1 MSRFAAL
8 RDRVFDLVVIGGG
21 IVGAGV
27 ARDAALRGLSVA
39 LFEKADYGGG
49 TTSGSTRLIHGGL
62 RYLEM
67 FDFRLV
73 RLDLRER
80 EILLRIAPH
89 LVKPLEFLLP
99 FYGLNPF
106 HRTRMRAGLFLY
118 DLLSYDKSLPS
129 RKNLTRGE
137 VIRREPHLSKR
148 GLKGAAAYYDAQAS
162 LPERLCLENILD
174 ACAHGARAY
183 NYAEVTGA
191 IREGDGLAGVRSVG
205 SVGGGRVT
213 GVRVR
218 DRLTNTDADGADD
231 VEVRARF
238 VVNASGPWFDR
249 VEGALTGDLKR
260 HIRTTKGIHIAV
272 PPMIK
277 SAMALESAVDGRLVF
292 AIPWLGYTWI
302 GTTDTDFDD
311 DPANVRAD
319 RADVDYLL
327 RSMRPYFKDLDASR
341 IYFTNAGVRALVME
355 EGSESSVSRLHK
367 ISDEAEARRRG
378 LIEILGG
385 KLTGYR
391 AIAEEVT
398 DLACRLL
405 DRREKCS
412 TAETPLPGARGPGA
426 AGGGIGA
433 TGGTR
438 GALPV
443 ITGAAPVAREVVAHL
458 EARYGTRSADILHLI
473 AADPALG
480 APVAPGYPEIIAQVI
495 FAAREEHAVLLDDVM
510 QRRTSLGFSRDQG
523 QAAVRAVARWLAL
536 ELGWSDSRRE
546 AEIEYYG
553 ARVGV
558 TQRFRW
564 GG

>member
-89 LVKPLEFLLP
+89 LVRPLEFLLP

-129 RKNLTRGE
+129 RSRLTRDE
-137 VIRREPHLSKR
+137 VIKREPHLSKR
-148 GLKGAAAYYDAQAS
+148 GLKGAASYFDAQAS

-191 IREGDGLAGVRSVG
+191 IHEGGGSFAAGRG
-205 SVGGGRVT
+205 SGRVT

-218 DRLTNTDADGADD
+218 DRLTNTDADGAND

-327 RSMRPYFKDLDASR
+327 RSMRPYFKELDASR
-341 IYFTNAGVRALVME
+341 IHFTNAGVRALVME

-367 ISDEAEARRRG
+367 ISDDAEARRRG

-405 DRREKCS
+405 DRREKCV
-412 TAETPLPGARGPGA
+412 TAETPLPGARGAGA
-426 AGGGIGA
+426 AGA
-433 TGGTR
+433 TGGAR
-438 GALPV
+438 GALPA

-480 APVAPGYPEIIAQVI
+480 APVAPGYPEVIAQVI

-523 QAAVRAVARWLAL
+523 QAAVRAVARWMAL

-546 AEIEYYG
+546 AEIEYYR

-558 TQRFRW
+558 TQRYRT

>member
-27 ARDAALRGLSVA
+27 ARDAALRGLSVV

-89 LVKPLEFLLP
+89 LVKPLQFLLP

-118 DLLSYDKSLPS
+118 DLLSFDKSLPS
-129 RKNLTRGE
+129 RKRLTRDE
-137 VIRREPHLSKR
+137 VIKREPHLSKR
-148 GLKGAAAYYDAQAS
+148 GLKGAASYYDAQVA
-162 LPERLCLENILD
+162 LPERLCLENVLD
-174 ACAHGARAY
+174 ACVHGARAY

-191 IREGDGLAGVRSVG
+191 VRDGGDSFAASVG
-205 SVGGGRVT
+205 SGRVT

-249 VEGALTGDLKR
+249 VEGALTGDTKR

-272 PPMIK
+272 PPMIG

-311 DPANVRAD
+311 DPSNVRAD

-327 RSMRPYFKDLDASR
+327 RSMRPYFKELDASR

-367 ISDEAEARRRG
+367 ISDETEVRRRG

-405 DRREKCS
+405 DRRAACT
-412 TAETPLPGARGPGA
+412 TATTPLPGARDASWSGPA
-426 AGGGIGA
+426 P
-433 TGGTR
+433 R
-438 GALPV
+438 ALP
-443 ITGAAPVAREVVAHL
+443 AAVPVRGVPLVPKEVVAHL
-458 EARYGTRSADILHLI
+458 QSRYGTRSADILHLI

-480 APVAPGYPEIIAQVI
+480 APVAPGYPEVIAQVM
-495 FAAREEHAVLLDDVM
+495 FAVREEHAVLLDDVM

-523 QAAVRAVARWLAL
+523 QAAVRAVARWMAL

-546 AEIEYYG
+546 AEIEYYR
-553 ARVGV
+553 AQVGV
-558 TQRFRW
+558 TQRYRS
-564 GG
+564 

>member
-1 MSRFAAL
+1 MSRFAVL

-21 IVGAGV
+21 IVGAGI

-67 FDFRLV
+67 LDFRLV

-89 LVKPLEFLLP
+89 LVRPMEFLLP
-99 FYGLNPF
+99 FYGLNPI

-118 DLLSYDKSLPS
+118 DLLSFDKSLPS
-129 RKNLTRGE
+129 RRRLTRDE
-137 VIRREPHLSKR
+137 VIKREPHLSKR
-148 GLKGAAAYYDAQAS
+148 GLKGAASYYDAQVA

-191 IREGDGLAGVRSVG
+191 IRGGAGAEMSAGG
-205 SVGGGRVT
+205 SGRVT

-218 DRLTNTDADGADD
+218 DRLLNTDPDGASD

-249 VEGALTGDLKR
+249 VDGAMTGDTKR

-272 PPMIK
+272 PPMIG
-277 SAMALESAVDGRLVF
+277 SAMALESAVDRRLVF

-311 DPANVRAD
+311 DPSNARAD
-319 RADVDYLL
+319 GADVDYLL

-367 ISDEAEARRRG
+367 ISDEAEARQRG
-378 LIEILGG
+378 LIQILGG

-405 DRREKCS
+405 DRREKCV
-412 TAETPLPGARGPGA
+412 TATTPLPGARD
-426 AGGGIGA
+426 AGLAGA
-433 TGGTR
+433 TGAAAAR
-438 GALPV
+438 GALPAY
-443 ITGAAPVAREVVAHL
+443 TGAAPVSREVVAHL
-458 EARYGTRSADILHLI
+458 QSRYGTRSADILHLI
-473 AADPALG
+473 AADPGLG
-480 APVAPGYPEIIAQVI
+480 APVAPGYPEVIAQVM

-523 QAAVRAVARWLAL
+523 LAAARAVARWMAL

-546 AEIEYYG
+546 AEIEYYR

-558 TQRFRW
+558 TQRYRTR
-564 GG
+564 G

>member
-1 MSRFAAL
+1 MSRFATL
-8 RDRVFDLVVIGGG
+8 SDRVFDLVVIGGG

-39 LFEKADYGGG
+39 LFERADYGGG

-129 RKNLTRGE
+129 RKNLTRDE
-137 VIRREPHLSKR
+137 VIKREPHLSKR
-148 GLKGAAAYYDAQAS
+148 GLKGAAAYYDAQAA

-174 ACAHGARAY
+174 ACGHGARAY

-191 IREGDGLAGVRSVG
+191 IRESSGL
-205 SVGGGRVT
+205 VT

-218 DRLTNTDADGADD
+218 DRLTNTDAEGAYDA
-231 VEVRARF
+231 EVRARF

-249 VEGALTGDLKR
+249 VEGALTGDTKR

-272 PPMIK
+272 PAMIS

-292 AIPWLGYTWI
+292 AIPWLGYTWL

-311 DPANVRAD
+311 DPSNVRAD
-319 RADVDYLL
+319 RSDVDYVV
-327 RSMRPYFKDLDASR
+327 RSMRPYFKDLDTSR
-341 IYFTNAGVRALVME
+341 IYFSNAGVRALVME

-405 DRREKCS
+405 NRREKCV
-412 TAETPLPGARGPGA
+412 TAETPLPGARGAGLPGV
-426 AGGGIGA
+426 
-433 TGGTR
+433 T
-438 GALPV
+438 
-443 ITGAAPVAREVVAHL
+443 HL
-458 EARYGTRSADILHLI
+458 EGSYGTRAADILHLI

-480 APVAPGYPEIIAQVI
+480 APVAPGYAEVIAQVI
-495 FAAREEHAVLLDDVM
+495 FAVREEHAVLLDDVM

-523 QAAVRAVARWLAL
+523 QAAVRNVARWMAL

-546 AEIEYYG
+546 AEIEYYR
-553 ARVGV
+553 ARSG
-558 TQRFRW
+558 RNFAPSRA
-564 GG
+564 

>member
-89 LVKPLEFLLP
+89 LVRPLEFLLP

-129 RKNLTRGE
+129 RKHLTRDE
-137 VIRREPHLSKR
+137 VIKREPHLSKR

-191 IREGDGLAGVRSVG
+191 IREGDGGGDGGVRSVRGVGGVG
-205 SVGGGRVT
+205 SIGGGRVT

-218 DRLTNTDADGADD
+218 DRLTNTDAEGADD

-249 VEGALTGDLKR
+249 VEDALTGDSRR

-405 DRREKCS
+405 DRREKCV
-412 TAETPLPGARGPGA
+412 TADTPLPGARGAGWTGG
-426 AGGGIGA
+426 AGGGLGRASGRCGGPCRRSPERRPCPGRWSRTWSRA
-433 TGGTR
+433 TAR
-438 GALPV
+438 
-443 ITGAAPVAREVVAHL
+443 AAP
-458 EARYGTRSADILHLI
+458 RS
-473 AADPALG
+473 
-480 APVAPGYPEIIAQVI
+480 
-495 FAAREEHAVLLDDVM
+495 
-510 QRRTSLGFSRDQG
+510 SS
-523 QAAVRAVARWLAL
+523 
-536 ELGWSDSRRE
+536 
-546 AEIEYYG
+546 
-553 ARVGV
+553 
-558 TQRFRW
+558 
-564 GG
+564 